1 MAGGVKGATM
11 GLTITVNFINRSSDT
26 NNSEVVI
33 FAARPSGP
41 PLHTLRFHNNS
52 GSTQTFVCFQPAG
65 DATKGFAPAWFAMP
79 VASGVEVNF
88 TWQETYDL
96 CWMETGPL
104 APGIQFS
111 ASEVVPATPGTN
123 NRATLTFTD
132 GIFSFTDQGPGVP
145 PGEFQIAAQGI
156 PSNTASIGIG
166 MAGSPIEIVQAPPF
180 MTVTFKPF
188 INYWV
193 TVADVAQGE
202 IMDLSTLGLKAPVVF
217 PPLVTG
223 MTATLAPE
231 GTVIQGLAWTVQQGL
246 V

>member
-1 MAGGVKGATM
+1 M
-11 GLTITVNFINRSSDT
+11 GLSITVNFINRSSDAG
-26 NNSEVVI
+26 NSQVVI
-33 FAARPSGP
+33 FAARPSEP

-65 DATKGFAPAWFAMP
+65 DPGKGFAPAWFAMP

-111 ASEVVPATPGTN
+111 ASEVVPAALGTS

-132 GIFSFTDQGPGVP
+132 GIFSFADQGPGVP
-145 PGEFQIAAQGI
+145 ANAFVIAAQAI
-156 PSNTASIGIG
+156 PPNTASVGIG
-166 MAGSPIEIVQAPPF
+166 MAGAPIEIVQATAFTTCTITPK
-180 MTVTFKPF
+180 V
-188 INYWV
+188 NYWV

-202 IMDLSTLGLKAPVVF
+202 MMDLSKLGPKAPVIF
-217 PPLVTG
+217 PPEVTG
-223 MTATLAPE
+223 MTATLDHGVLVE
-231 GTVIQGLAWTVQQGL
+231 GLVWTVRQGLM
-246 V
+246 